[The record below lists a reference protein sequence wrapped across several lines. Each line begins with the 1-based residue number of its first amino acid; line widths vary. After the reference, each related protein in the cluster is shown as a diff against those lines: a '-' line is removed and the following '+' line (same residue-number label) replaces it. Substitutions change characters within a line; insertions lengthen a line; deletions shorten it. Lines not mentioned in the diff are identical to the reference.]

1 MPGHFK
7 VAQKSL
13 HGLEFFGAIGA
24 IVSWNFVRTALEMR
38 QNIPLLR
45 ASLAA
50 MAAHPLVFGKVI
62 FEIFALQIPFLVVL
76 CCFPDSHCA
85 LLLPAPLPCAH
96 ATVHVVAPVHRFSVR
111 NKTPFGAKCFA
122 ATWNKASIHGAPV
135 TTTLL
140 AILLCTL

>member
-13 HGLEFFGAIGA
+13 HGLKFFGAIGA

-50 MAAHPLVFGKVI
+50 MAAHPLVFGKVKFRNLRPPNPI
-62 FEIFALQIPFLVVL
+62 LG
-76 CCFPDSHCA
+76 CA
-85 LLLPAPLPCAH
+85 LLLPRQSLRLAAVGSSPMRACHDARCRARALPQCA
-96 ATVHVVAPVHRFSVR
+96 
-111 NKTPFGAKCFA
+111 K
-122 ATWNKASIHGAPV
+122 
-135 TTTLL
+135 
-140 AILLCTL
+140 